1 MYWHNYLV
9 LTFLKKI
16 IITIYFEQL
25 VQYLYFTLDFWIS
38 VFFNI
43 DGWGSKVTY
52 IIHYALGTVTP
63 NYLVFMYLPSPL
75 NIARAQ
81 CCNCNSF
88 MRNTLFFYCW
98 SKVGMRK
105 SYEVMLIKRIFI
117 GVHYLPFVHI
127 QSYIQLLLQPLYQ
140 KTGFYVFVIYLEA
153 CNVCKC
159 KRLVAGSVPT
169 GLLF

>member
-9 LTFLKKI
+9 LTFKKKI

-75 NIARAQ
+75 N
-81 CCNCNSF
+81 CTS
-88 MRNTLFFYCW
+88 TLLQLQFLYAKYSFFYCW

-153 CNVCKC
+153 
-159 KRLVAGSVPT
+159 
-169 GLLF
+169 